1 MGSIYKRGG
10 IYWIK
15 YYKNG
20 KPYRES
26 ARSDRMSEAIR
37 KLKQRE
43 GEIAEGK
50 TPNLRAERTTFEE
63 LVTLILN
70 DYKVNG
76 RRSIDRLGR
85 SIEHLKNY
93 FSGMKAIRIAPDMIE
108 TYKVKRIEED
118 NAENATINRELA
130 ALKRM
135 FNLGADVGRV
145 IHVPKIKMLRENN
158 RRKGFF
164 EADEFIALRAA
175 LPDYLK
181 PIVTMAYYYGM
192 RKQEIL
198 GLRFDQVDLREGE
211 VRLEPEDTKT
221 GEPRLIVLNDEMFS
235 VLMLQKRNRDLKFPE
250 CSYVFYTDKGNR
262 IKDFRKAWDKAC
274 KQAGLEGRIF
284 HDFRRTAIRNMVRA
298 GVPQHTAQQI
308 SGHKTDSVFKRYNII
323 SRDDLKRAARQI
335 SIYHKVRAEEALE
348 PVREFAKSI
357 DGHNLGTMRE
367 LVGTWEDER

>member
-26 ARSDRMSEAIR
+26 TKSDRMSEAMR
-37 KLKQRE
+37 KLRHRE
-43 GEIAEGK
+43 GEIAEGR
-50 TPNLRAERTTFEE
+50 TPNLKAERTTFEE
-63 LVTLILN
+63 LITLILN

-76 RRSIDRLGR
+76 RRSIDRLER
-85 SIEHLKNY
+85 SIQHLKNF
-93 FSGMKAIRIAPDMIE
+93 FSGMKVIRIAPDMIE
-108 TYKVKRIEED
+108 AYKVKRIEED
-118 NAENATINRELA
+118 KAENATINRELA

-135 FNLGADVGRV
+135 FNLGVDVGKV
-145 IHVPKIKMLRENN
+145 INVPKIKMLREYN

-164 EADEFIALRAA
+164 EADEYIALKAA

-181 PIVTMAYYYGM
+181 PVVTMAYYYGM

-198 GLRFDQVDLREGE
+198 GLRWDQVDLAEGE
-211 VRLEPEDTKT
+211 VRLDPEDTKT
-221 GEPRLIVLNDEMFS
+221 GEARLIVLNDEMFS
-235 VLMLQKRNRDLKFPE
+235 VLVAQKRKRDLRFPE
-250 CSYVFYTDKGNR
+250 CPYVFYTDKGSR

-274 KQAGLEGRIF
+274 EEKVLKGRIF

-335 SIYHKVRAEEALE
+335 SIYHKVRAERALE
-348 PVREFAKSI
+348 PVREFTGNGN
-357 DGHNLGTMRE
+357 DGHDLGTMEE
-367 LVGTWEDER
+367 LAGTWEE

>member
-26 ARSDRMSEAIR
+26 AKSDRMSEAIR

-85 SIEHLKNY
+85 SIEHLKSY
-93 FSGMKAIRIAPDMIE
+93 FSGMKSIRIAPDMIE
-108 TYKVKRIEED
+108 AYKVKRIEED

-221 GEPRLIVLNDEMFS
+221 GEPRLIILNDEMFS
-235 VLMLQKRNRDLKFPE
+235 VLMAQKRNRDLGFPE
-250 CSYVFYTDKGNR
+250 CPYVFYTDKGGR

-274 KQAGLEGRIF
+274 KQAGLEGKIF

-348 PVREFAKSI
+348 PVREFDKSI
-357 DGHNLGTMRE
+357 DGHNLGTMGE
-367 LVGTWEDER
+367 LVGAWEE